1 MGFDSGNYDYSLTL
15 DGVHDEDV
23 REIYAYGTNEIEG
36 NIMLDARENSKIT
49 LIDLAG
55 DTYTTGGIDG
65 DSNIFV
71 TYDDELEI
79 LGGDNDDDVDVTL
92 DSDIE
97 DGEFQFDGGGDDEDT
112 LNVNLNGDEIDTR
125 GYGRSI
131 DHVEYIDIDAPDGDG
146 EAHLHFDG
154 SGTDMSDIVQVDVS
168 DVKDDSSLTLDGDLS
183 AFDTGA
189 TNLGLKT
196 GAPAIVAAATK
207 VDGFVADQDVSIKL
221 TAADDI
227 VTAVIGESTIVGGG
241 GATQANIL
249 AGTANGA
256 AAGAQTVSGSQ
267 EVRIDLG
274 GGDDIVSLVLGAAQT
289 EDVTF
294 GFARANSDDHDT
306 VQIDLLE
313 DLAVL
318 GAGASGVR
326 LDFQDDVS
334 KIIDATAGGAAA
346 AAVNVAGS
354 QHGAVLVFDSTGQKG
369 FIYDHDGDGKL
380 SDGDTLVD
388 MTDAVTAVAVVS
400 GNMRVTTDGTDQ
412 FDFAL
417 SGGDLIDIA

>member
-1 MGFDSGNYDYSLTL
+1 
-15 DGVHDEDV
+15 
-23 REIYAYGTNEIEG
+23 
-36 NIMLDARENSKIT
+36 
-49 LIDLAG
+49 
-55 DTYTTGGIDG
+55 
-65 DSNIFV
+65 
-71 TYDDELEI
+71 
-79 LGGDNDDDVDVTL
+79 
-92 DSDIE
+92 
-97 DGEFQFDGGGDDEDT
+97 
-112 LNVNLNGDEIDTR
+112 
-125 GYGRSI
+125 
-131 DHVEYIDIDAPDGDG
+131 
-146 EAHLHFDG
+146 
-154 SGTDMSDIVQVDVS
+154 MSDIVQIDMS

-313 DLAVL
+313 DLAVA
-318 GAGASGVR
+318 GAGASGIR

-334 KIIDATAGGAAA
+334 KIIDATAEGAAA

-354 QHGAVLVFDSTGQKG
+354 QHGAVLVFNSTGQQG

-388 MTDAVTAVAVVS
+388 MTDAVNAVAVVS